1 MRAPRVARARPRRSS
16 TSISFDGLRK
26 TGSNETVSRNFKIVQ
41 RECEREISNMANAIG
56 FDKKG
61 PSVSGWGFIANLKFE
76 IVGEWRLQRGRVDGA
91 FLLLRQRAG
100 RIPS

>member
-1 MRAPRVARARPRRSS
+1 
-16 TSISFDGLRK
+16 
-26 TGSNETVSRNFKIVQ
+26 
-41 RECEREISNMANAIG
+41 MANAIG
-56 FDKKG
+56 LDKKG